1 MRLCA
6 VVCAQPGS
14 CCISNMSDAVSRR
27 ARPATLGR
35 LRKQAARCTACP
47 LYARAT
53 QTVFGDGPARAKLM
67 LIGEQP
73 GDREDI
79 EGRPFVGPAGELLA
93 RALHETGIERQACYI
108 TNAVK
113 HFKWEPRGKR
123 RIHKTPAQ
131 REIDACRRWLVAEVA
146 ALRPALLVCLGAT
159 AAQAVLGRGFRLM
172 RQRGQLLDSEL
183 GVRAI
188 ATLHPSAVLRMIEP
202 RQRARALAMLIADLK
217 LARAAGMR

>member
-1 MRLCA
+1 
-6 VVCAQPGS
+6 
-14 CCISNMSDAVSRR
+14 MSEAGTHRGGR
-27 ARPATLGR
+27 ATLGQ
-35 LRKQAARCTACP
+35 LRRQAARCTACA
-47 LYARAT
+47 LFARAT
-53 QTVFGDGPARAKLM
+53 QTVFGEGAASATLM

-79 EGRPFVGPAGELLA
+79 AGRPFVGPAGELLA
-93 RALHETGIERQACYI
+93 RAMHDAGIERQTCYI

-113 HFKWEPRGKR
+113 HFKWQPRGKR

-131 REIDACRRWLVAEVA
+131 REIDACRRWLLAEIEAV
-146 ALRPALLVCLGAT
+146 RPGVLVCLGAT
-159 AAQAVLGRGFRLM
+159 AAQAVFGRGFRLM

-202 RQRARALAMLIADLK
+202 RQRSRASAMLIADLK
-217 LARAAGMR
+217 LARAAGAP